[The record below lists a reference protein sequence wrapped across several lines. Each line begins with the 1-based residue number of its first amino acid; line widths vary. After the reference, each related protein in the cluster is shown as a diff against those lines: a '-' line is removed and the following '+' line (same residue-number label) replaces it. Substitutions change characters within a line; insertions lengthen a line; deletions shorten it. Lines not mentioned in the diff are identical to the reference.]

1 MWRSTAT
8 TGADRSLTETS
19 SKSANLPLV
28 RRLEAVGFRAWPA
41 SSVQYDGSWQVRLTA
56 GHPSNRL
63 NSIVPLDPSDHR
75 DIEIRVEKA
84 SRKFEAYG
92 RPAVLRQTPLC
103 SPLLV
108 DLVAAQNWTH
118 FDETIVMTCDL
129 TQAEL
134 PDTLDH
140 LPTHDIGRFV
150 DANLAT
156 DQVSAKLKPALAEII
171 NAIKPPSGLFMIE
184 DPETG
189 PLATVLCVQDNDLAG
204 IMSLSVARERR
215 REGLGLE
222 ILTSALRWARMRS
235 ARSAWLQVKAD
246 NAPAL
251 ALYERIGFREA
262 YRYSYWRKDRCG

>member
-8 TGADRSLTETS
+8 TGADRSLTETLS
-19 SKSANLPLV
+19 QKANLPLV

-75 DIEIRVEKA
+75 DVEVRLEKA
-84 SRKFEAYG
+84 SRRFEAYG
-92 RPAVLRQTPLC
+92 RPAVLRQTPLA
-103 SPLLV
+103 SPVLI
-108 DLVAAQNWTH
+108 DLVKERQWTH

-129 TQAEL
+129 THAEL

-150 DANLAT
+150 DANLST
-156 DQVSAKLKPALAEII
+156 DQVSPKLKPALAEII
-171 NAIKPPSGLFMIE
+171 NAIGPPCGLFMIE

-189 PLATVLCVQDNDLAG
+189 PLASVLCVQDNDLAG
-204 IMSLSVARERR
+204 IMSLSVAKERR

-235 ARSAWLQVKAD
+235 ARSAWLQVKAA
-246 NAPAL
+246 NEPAL
-251 ALYERIGFREA
+251 ALYDRFGFREA
-262 YRYSYWRKDRCG
+262 YRYCYWRQEQAQ

>member
-1 MWRSTAT
+1 M
-8 TGADRSLTETS
+8 TEAS
-19 SKSANLPLV
+19 SKTANLPLV

-75 DIEIRVEKA
+75 DVEIRLEKA

-103 SPLLV
+103 SPVLA
-108 DLVAAQNWTH
+108 DLVKEQAWEH

-129 TQAEL
+129 TNADL

-156 DQVSAKLKPALAEII
+156 DQVSSRLKPALAEVI

-184 DPETG
+184 DPATG

-235 ARSAWLQVKAD
+235 ARSAWLQVKAN
-246 NAPAL
+246 NAAAL
-251 ALYERIGFREA
+251 SLYDRLGFREA
-262 YRYSYWRKDRCG
+262 YRYSYWRLDSAK